1 LSIRARHRRPGRLPL
16 TPHESSA
23 LNLDRCI
30 QFWSS
35 TIPSINAGGPF
46 GLNGCLGAII
56 PANNSVLEPEWWSV
70 LPDGVALYATRILAR
85 GNLTPEAIRAMEANV
100 DRAVDELAATGVDV
114 IAYCDMVTT
123 FIMEPGWNEAKVA
136 EIERRSAT
144 AALSAWTALRDALEA
159 LGIRRF
165 ALGTPY
171 PAAIHA
177 LAPQFFAAHGYD
189 VVSDATLDIVKMRD
203 VPKVTSEQLQ
213 RFVNGMDC
221 RSAEAIVLLATDL
234 PCVGVIAALEQK
246 FGLPVLTSN
255 QTILWRSLRAAKN
268 ATCIPDLGRIFHV

>member
-1 LSIRARHRRPGRLPL
+1 LEWVISP
-16 TPHESSA
+16 SA
-23 LNLDRCI
+23 ADV
-30 QFWSS
+30 
-35 TIPSINAGGPF
+35 PF
-46 GLNGCLGAII
+46 GRNGRLGAII

-70 LPDGVALYATRILAR
+70 LPAGAALYATRILAR
-85 GNLTPEAIRAMEANV
+85 GDLTPDAVRKMEENV

-136 EIERRSAT
+136 EIARRSGTSAI
-144 AALSAWTALRDALEA
+144 SAWTAMRDALEA

-177 LAPQFFAAHGYD
+177 LAPPFFTARGYEI
-189 VVSDATLDIVKMRD
+189 VSDSTLDILKMRD
-203 VPKVTSEQLQ
+203 VPNVTPQ
-213 RFVNGMDC
+213 RIRDFVAGFD
-221 RSAEAIVLLATDL
+221 RTGAEAIVLLATDL
-234 PCVGVIAALEQK
+234 PCFSVIAALEQQ

-255 QTILWRSLRAAKN
+255 QTILWSSLRAANKARKN
-268 ATCIPDLGRIFHV
+268 PATIPTLGKLFSV